1 MVVVVAG
8 GAAALAVGA
17 APSEPVTGLKAAAD
31 NTTAAT
37 SYTEQLV
44 ATSSSGRVVQHFVFE
59 APDRLAG
66 YETISG
72 KRSYIVAIGDLVYE
86 SAALPVGAP
95 ASERRYY
102 TQTVSDP
109 IAQVDPLSQLLR
121 YVGVNK
127 VVHRRGEDFT
137 FTLPTTQGSTARLT
151 FRVSGSYIGRA
162 TVDANG
168 SVTTLSVSAINRG
181 ATVVAPPR
189 RSLETAP
196 PTGSSSSASGTGS
209 SSSASGTGSSASGT
223 GSSASGTG
231 AGTAS

>member
-1 MVVVVAG
+1 MSDSRRVLSWLLLVMVVVVAG

-44 ATSSSGRVVQHFVFE
+44 TTGSSGRVVQHFVFE
-59 APDRLAG
+59 APDRMAG

-72 KRSYIVAIGDLVYE
+72 KRSFIVAIGDLVYE
-86 SAALPVGAP
+86 SAALPVSAP

-127 VVHRRGEDFT
+127 AVQRRGEDFT
-137 FTLPTTQGSTARLT
+137 FTLPTTQGSTATLT
-151 FRVSGSYIGRA
+151 FLVSGSYIGRA
-162 TVDANG
+162 TVHVDG
-168 SVTTLSVSAINRG
+168 SVTTLSVSAINGG

-189 RSLETAP
+189 RSLEAAP
-196 PTGSSSSASGTGS
+196 PSGSSSSASGTGS
-209 SSSASGTGSSASGT
+209 AS
-223 GSSASGTG
+223 
-231 AGTAS
+231 